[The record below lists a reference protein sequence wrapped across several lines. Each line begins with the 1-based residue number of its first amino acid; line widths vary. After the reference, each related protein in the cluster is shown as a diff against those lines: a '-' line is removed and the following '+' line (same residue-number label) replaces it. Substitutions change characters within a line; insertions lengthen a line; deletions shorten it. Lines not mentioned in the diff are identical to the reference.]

1 MCRRGDC
8 RGRDSTSTHCQNRHQ
23 AHVANIFAGG
33 PASNTTWARNTPT
46 SLSGSNYNIQTPAG
60 STFTFGPG
68 LNPIAV
74 IPPGGGL
81 MIQDNIAGGFM
92 WILCFFSESPI

>member
-1 MCRRGDC
+1 MNLVVWQVQIWTNNSASVGFNYETTYTL
-8 RGRDSTSTHCQNRHQ
+8 G
-23 AHVANIFAGG
+23 AGGHVANIFAGG

-74 IPPGGGL
+74 IPPGG
-81 MIQDNIAGGFM
+81 D
-92 WILCFFSESPI
+92 S